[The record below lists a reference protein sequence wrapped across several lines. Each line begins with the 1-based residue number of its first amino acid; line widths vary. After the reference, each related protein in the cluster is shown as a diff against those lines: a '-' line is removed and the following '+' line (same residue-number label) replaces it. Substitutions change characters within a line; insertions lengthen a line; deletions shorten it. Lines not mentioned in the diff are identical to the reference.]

1 MIETTLNRVAK
12 VCATISIAALVCC
25 ILLNSYEI
33 FSRLMLGASNYW
45 IQDATSFCMVWFV
58 FLGMIDITWE
68 KKDIYIE
75 LLLDAVSEGVSRII
89 KIAIHILTASFTT
102 FVSYKITQYMQLNI
116 GKKMTTAPIPQNA
129 NTIAMLIC
137 MIFMTMFAVYDLM
150 RLLRNQERQ
159 SSSEEEL

>member
-1 MIETTLNRVAK
+1 MIETIFNRIAK
-12 VCATISIAALVCC
+12 VCAVISIAALVVC

-33 FSRLMLGASNYW
+33 FARLMLGTSNYW

-58 FLGMIDITWE
+58 FFGMIDITWE

-75 LLLDAVSEGVSRII
+75 LLLDAVSKDISHII
-89 KIAIHILTASFTT
+89 KIAIHLLTVVFTSFI
-102 FVSYKITQYMQLNI
+102 SYKITQYMQLNI
-116 GKKMTTAPIPQNA
+116 GKKMTTAPIPQNL

-159 SSSEEEL
+159 SSSEGEL